1 MDSTTALSYAAVAIG
16 VLIAVGVVV
25 SVVSA
30 ILSLL
35 RLLVLAA
42 FLIGVVYAA
51 YRLGSW
57 LSGDDGIERELERE
71 R

>member
-35 RLLVLAA
+35 RLLVLVAL
-42 FLIGVVYAA
+42 LIGVVYAA